1 MRSFYTDFKS
11 IVPDLYMICTGSGP
25 ASYVASQASLPAI
38 QWLAGSA
45 RCTLVAAA
53 LATREVLIASQQQ
66 LNRTCL
72 LPQPPLLA
80 EHRLRPRRRAGWRLD
95 VVAVAS
101 AVAAPARPAAGG
113 TASDILTLVK
123 HSSGTKDSPYG
134 CS

>member
-1 MRSFYTDFKS
+1 MYQ
-11 IVPDLYMICTGSGP
+11 LCTGSGP

-38 QWLAGSA
+38 QWLAGTA
-45 RCTLVAAA
+45 RCTLIAAA
-53 LATREVLIASQQQ
+53 LATREALIASQQQ
-66 LNRTCL
+66 LNRTRL

-113 TASDILTLVK
+113 TASDILTFCCK
-123 HSSGTKDSPYG
+123 KYRGPTFWKGIGTTKR
-134 CS
+134 